1 MEKIQIC
8 VIGSG
13 NLGTALGKILA
24 ENAPS
29 LDDVEERVNMFVYDE
44 LFEGVRLSEL
54 INTHHINAKYLPQL
68 QLPSNL
74 VACTDLVETAKYAEI
89 IVFAMPKQFIE
100 DFCKTLLG
108 KIKPNAMAISVIK
121 GFVDKNLDAGGNG
134 GIELISQTIM
144 KYLKIPCAVLMAV
157 NLASEL
163 TLNRYCEATLGCRD
177 MKHSK
182 LLRDLFSTANFR
194 VTVIDD
200 ADCVE
205 VCGYLKHL
213 IAFASGIL
221 DGLQSNENTKSA
233 CIRFCLIEMLRFID
247 VFYPGCKLSTLFESC
262 GIADV
267 LTVCAGSRNRR
278 LAEAFV
284 KSEKSIEQ
292 LEASLM
298 GGEQLLG
305 PLTAKSVYFMLQQK
319 GLQERFPLFS
329 IIHKICEREESPEVL
344 LTCITNIPNIMV
356 TRKLE
361 ICSLNRKNNKRP
373 VVIMGE
379 NKNRYNFC
387 AHLPIL

>member
-1 MEKIQIC
+1 MYS
-8 VIGSG
+8 VWGP
-13 NLGTALGKILA
+13 L
-24 ENAPS
+24 
-29 LDDVEERVNMFVYDE
+29 
-44 LFEGVRLSEL
+44 
-54 INTHHINAKYLPQL
+54 NT
-68 QLPSNL
+68 NL
-74 VACTDLVETAKYAEI
+74 VACTDLVETAKYADI
-89 IVFAMPKQFIE
+89 IVFVMPKQFIE

-121 GFVDKNLDAGGNG
+121 GFVVNAADGDTNGTNGAGGNG
-134 GIELISQTIM
+134 GIQLISQTIM
-144 KYLKIPCAVLMAV
+144 KYLKIPCAVLMGV

-182 LLRDLFSTANFR
+182 LLKDLFSTPKFR

-221 DGLQSNENTKSA
+221 DGLESNENTKSA

-278 LAEAFV
+278 LAEVFV
-284 KSEKSIEQ
+284 KSGKSIEQ
-292 LEASLM
+292 LEITLM
-298 GGEQLLG
+298 GGEKALG
-305 PLTAKSVYFMLQQK
+305 PETAKAVYYMLQQK
-319 GLQERFPLFS
+319 GLPAR
-329 IIHKICEREESPEVL
+329 
-344 LTCITNIPNIMV
+344 
-356 TRKLE
+356 
-361 ICSLNRKNNKRP
+361 
-373 VVIMGE
+373 
-379 NKNRYNFC
+379 
-387 AHLPIL
+387 